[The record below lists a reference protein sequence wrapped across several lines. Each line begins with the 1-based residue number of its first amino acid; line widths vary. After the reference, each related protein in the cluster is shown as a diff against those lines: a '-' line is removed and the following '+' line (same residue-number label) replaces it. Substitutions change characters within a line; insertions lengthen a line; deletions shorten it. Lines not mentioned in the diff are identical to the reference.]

1 MVSLVQ
7 KSGGDERNFNEM
19 EGREG
24 EEKSFNYLYVWFKR
38 REERGCNEF

>member
-1 MVSLVQ
+1 MNIKLLNNKRMQTFGSI
-7 KSGGDERNFNEM
+7 

-38 REERGCNEF
+38 GDENWKGKK